1 MSRSAKARRK
11 ARKARKRQRAM
22 ENGQVFA
29 QPKRRDPNVLGMV
42 LGRCGRAWVQTN
54 GRAKASATACRGKV
68 DDD

>member
-1 MSRSAKARRK
+1 
-11 ARKARKRQRAM
+11 M
-22 ENGQVFA
+22 ENGKSFA

>member
-1 MSRSAKARRK
+1 MSRSAKKRRK

-29 QPKRRDPNVLGMV
+29 QPKRRDLNTLGMI
-42 LGRCGRAWVQTN
+42 LGRCGRAWVEPN
-54 GRAKASATACRGKV
+54 GRKAASAKACRGKV